1 MRIPKWFEKWFKLY
15 GIGNERIDALPKLP
29 VRRIAWRAYR
39 KGKRDGAKQYSID
52 LEDLIKELE
61 L

>member
-1 MRIPKWFEKWFKLY
+1 MRIPKWFEKWFGSY
-15 GIGNERIDALPKLP
+15 GIMDDATPFWASGSVK
-29 VRRIAWRAYR
+29 RIAWRAYR
-39 KGKRDGAKQYSID
+39 KGKKDGAKQYSID